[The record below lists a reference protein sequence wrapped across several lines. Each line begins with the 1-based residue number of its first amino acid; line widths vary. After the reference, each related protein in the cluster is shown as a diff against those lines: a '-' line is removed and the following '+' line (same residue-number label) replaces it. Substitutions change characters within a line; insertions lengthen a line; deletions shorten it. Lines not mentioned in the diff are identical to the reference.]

1 MHRGRIKKFDVVIL
15 ENMTTP
21 KKLWIGIGI
30 LALLS
35 PLGLILPSLFGAGG
49 AWGEW
54 GAEEFHKLIGYVP
67 EGMHKLARLWK
78 SPLKDYAVPGQT
90 QGLARRGLGYVLTA
104 FIGVAITAGAA
115 YLIAKAL
122 GRKSRGK

>member
-1 MHRGRIKKFDVVIL
+1 
-15 ENMTTP
+15 MTTT
-21 KKLWIGIGI
+21 KKLWIGIGV

-35 PLGLILPSLFGAGG
+35 PLGLTIPALFGAGG

-54 GAEEFHKLIGYVP
+54 GAEEFNKLIGYVP
-67 EGMHKLARLWK
+67 EGMQKLAHLWK

-104 FIGVAITAGAA
+104 ILGVVITAGLA

-122 GRKSRGK
+122 GSKNKEK

>member
-1 MHRGRIKKFDVVIL
+1 
-15 ENMTTP
+15 MTTT

-35 PLGLILPSLFGAGG
+35 PLGLIIPSLCGAGG

-54 GAEEFHKLIGYVP
+54 GAEEFNKLVGYVP
-67 EGMHKLARLWK
+67 EGMHKLAHLWK
-78 SPLKDYAVPGQT
+78 SPLKDYTVPGQT
-90 QGLARRGLGYVLTA
+90 DGLARRGLGYALTA
-104 FIGVAITAGAA
+104 VIGVALTAGLA

-122 GRKSRGK
+122 GRKNREK

>member
-1 MHRGRIKKFDVVIL
+1 
-15 ENMTTP
+15 MTTT

-35 PLGLILPSLFGAGG
+35 PLGLIIPSLFGAGG

-54 GAEEFHKLIGYVP
+54 GAEEFNKLIGYVP
-67 EGMHKLARLWK
+67 EGMQKLAHLWK
-78 SPLKDYAVPGQT
+78 SPLKDYAVPGQA

-104 FIGVAITAGAA
+104 FIGVAITAGLA
-115 YLIAKAL
+115 YLIANVL
-122 GRKSRGK
+122 GRKNRKK